1 MEKTV
6 KPDSLL
12 KKVGSKVDLK
22 DKILRNK
29 KTFLEKNELYG
40 IITKELLDYLGED
53 LLTAPASTMTSLH
66 NAFPGGLIDHVLI
79 TTKYA
84 IGINKLLPE
93 TMRVDTQS
101 VVKVCFLH
109 QIGKTFLYKWNESEW
124 HRSNL
129 GKMYDFNEEI
139 ISMKVGERSVYYAM
153 KYGISLT
160 EEEYQ
165 SIVNYDK
172 SEDDKQSKWYGTTLS
187 TILKQANELAIIEE
201 KKKNDGK

>member
-93 TMRVDTQS
+93 NLQVES
-101 VVKVCFLH
+101 HSIVKVCFLH

-124 HRSNL
+124 HRNNL
-129 GKMYDFNEEI
+129 GKIYEFNEDVT
-139 ISMKVGERSVYYAM
+139 SMKIGERSIYYTM
-153 KYGISLT
+153 KYGVELS

-165 SIVNYDK
+165 AIINYDK
-172 SEDDKQSKWYGTTLS
+172 TEDDKQSKWYGGTLS
-187 TILKQANELAIIEE
+187 TILKQANDLAIIEE
-201 KKKNDGK
+201 KNI